1 MVDASADRGERRERR
16 RPQRHLGTQTQ
27 SLRCSLW
34 IVAPEPFFFLIYL
47 FIYIFLSRLKSVW
60 MAWSPPDTAFPLRFP
75 LVVFFFCAAACDAKA
90 KGCDWKSVKT
100 NHQAAAVTFLR
111 FLLRYVSCVD
121 VATAFRVAPLM
132 SLLILFFFF
141 CLLFCCFLDMCL
153 VFSIHPRQFHQVTL
167 R

>member
-1 MVDASADRGERRERR
+1 
-16 RPQRHLGTQTQ
+16 
-27 SLRCSLW
+27 
-34 IVAPEPFFFLIYL
+34 
-47 FIYIFLSRLKSVW
+47 

-132 SLLILFFFF
+132 SLLILFF
-141 CLLFCCFLDMCL
+141 CLFVSCFVIFWTCAWSSVFVQDSFIKSLYDKIQPPIAQTGWDVVLEGRLLD
-153 VFSIHPRQFHQVTL
+153 L
-167 R
+167 RL

>member
-1 MVDASADRGERRERR
+1 
-16 RPQRHLGTQTQ
+16 
-27 SLRCSLW
+27 
-34 IVAPEPFFFLIYL
+34 
-47 FIYIFLSRLKSVW
+47 

-100 NHQAAAVTFLR
+100 NHRAAAVTFLR

-141 CLLFCCFLDMCL
+141 LSLVLLFSGYVPGLQYSSTTVSSSHFMIKYNLL
-153 VFSIHPRQFHQVTL
+153 LRRQGGMGCWRGDFWI
-167 R
+167 